1 MRNLSRSVPR
11 AAAAARRLRLLLLA
25 AVAVGS
31 SACEAAP
38 RAESATPAAGVVDS
52 ALPIPTL
59 LARFRATVTDTPAV
73 LSGGSDSPLAL
84 ARARSR
90 AIAAH
95 DTAAVRALA
104 VSKAEFG
111 WLYYPHTKYVRP
123 PYELGPELVWFTL
136 VAASDKGAG
145 RLLSRYGGR
154 ALRIEA
160 VTCPDST
167 EQEGPNAVLRGCHV
181 RFAVPDSAAREMQL
195 FGALLKRDGRYKFL
209 SYANDL

>member
-1 MRNLSRSVPR
+1 MRTLSRSILR
-11 AAAAARRLRLLLLA
+11 AASAAHRLVLTAVVMVGVA
-25 AVAVGS
+25 A
-31 SACEAAP
+31 CDPAP
-38 RAESATPAAGVVDS
+38 RAEPPTPAAGVVDS

-59 LARFRATVTDTPAV
+59 LARFRATVSDTPAV
-73 LSGGSDSPLAL
+73 LEGGADSPLTL
-84 ARARSR
+84 ARALSR

-95 DTAAVRALA
+95 DTAAVRGLAL
-104 VSKAEFG
+104 SKAEFG
-111 WLYYPHTKYVRP
+111 WLYYPNTKYVRP

-154 ALRIEA
+154 ALRVEA
-160 VTCPDST
+160 VTCPDSA
-167 EQEGPNAVLRGCHV
+167 EQEGPNAILRGCRV
-181 RFAVPDSAAREMQL
+181 RFAVPDSAEREMQL

>member
-1 MRNLSRSVPR
+1 MRHLPQPVPR
-11 AAAAARRLRLLLLA
+11 AASAARRLRLLLTATA
-25 AVAVGS
+25 AVGIA
-31 SACEAAP
+31 ACDAAP
-38 RAESATPAAGVVDS
+38 RGESATPAAGVVDS

-59 LARFRATVTDTPAV
+59 LARFRATVPDTPTV
-73 LSGGSDSPLAL
+73 LAGGADSPLTL
-84 ARARSR
+84 ARALAG

-123 PYELGPELVWFTL
+123 PYELGPDLVWFTL

-154 ALRIEA
+154 ALRVEA
-160 VTCPDST
+160 VTCPDSA
-167 EQEGPNAVLRGCHV
+167 EQEGPNAVLRGCRV
-181 RFAVPDSAAREMQL
+181 RFTVPDSAARDMQL
-195 FGALLKRDGRYKFL
+195 FGALLRRDGRYKFL